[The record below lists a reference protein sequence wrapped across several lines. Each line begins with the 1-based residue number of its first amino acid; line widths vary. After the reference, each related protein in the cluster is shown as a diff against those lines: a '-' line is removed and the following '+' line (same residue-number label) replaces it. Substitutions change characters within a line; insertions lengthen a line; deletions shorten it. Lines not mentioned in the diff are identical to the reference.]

1 MSSETRI
8 GTEVGG
14 YRLESVI
21 GRGGMSVIYLAEQL
35 RLGRKVAFK
44 LLAPEL
50 ARDER
55 FRERFLRESRL
66 ASTIEHPNII
76 QIHDA
81 GEADGLLYIAM
92 RHVEGPSLKE
102 LIARRG
108 ALGLGRVIYIVEQI
122 ASALDVAHAK
132 GLVHRDVKPANI
144 LLDEASDHAFLT
156 DFGIAKQTTARGL
169 TSTAM
174 FIGTMEYCS
183 PEQIEGRPVDART
196 DVYGLGCVVV
206 ESLTGSPPFV
216 HETEVALMHAH
227 LSTPAPMLTSRQREL
242 PIGLNAVVARA
253 LAKDPDARYQTAG
266 EFAAALREG
275 AVHTGA
281 SAVGRVAAS
290 DAEDR
295 AASVFDTREPQAAS
309 APLASDAQETG
320 SPSTSL
326 TASAAAGRP
335 RRKLTVP
342 IAVAAALLIG
352 IVGAAAGILLTRSG
366 SSVSGA
372 SPSGTATMASAGGS
386 TGAEMP
392 AGSSTQSATPTGST
406 DTGMSMTTAGK
417 GTPEQRLAAFVSG
430 EKAWTC
436 STARLV
442 HGAMK
447 TLACSTLVPEQ
458 LKISVFDS
466 KKMLDDAYVAARR
479 RQGGP
484 PRGTG
489 RCSPTGWRGEGNW
502 LHGKGEPGGRYFC
515 YLGSKEDTSHIVW
528 TSTVGVK
535 TLYDAVYRSPNH
547 RTLFY
552 WWVYLRHEL
561 F

>member
-102 LIARRG
+102 LIARLG
-108 ALGLGRVIYIVEQI
+108 SLGLGRVIYIVEQI
-122 ASALDVAHAK
+122 ASALDLAHSR

-174 FIGTMEYCS
+174 FVGTMEYCS
-183 PEQIEGRPVDART
+183 PEQIEGQPVDART

-216 HETEVALMHAH
+216 NETEVALMHAH
-227 LSTPAPMLTSRQREL
+227 LSTPPPSLTSRRPEP
-242 PIGLNAVVARA
+242 PIGLNAVVARS
-253 LAKDPDARYQTAG
+253 LAKDPDTRYQTAG

-275 AVHTGA
+275 AAHTGA
-281 SAVGRVAAS
+281 STVGRVAAS
-290 DAEDR
+290 DAEDP
-295 AASVFDTREPQAAS
+295 APSVFDTTREPQAVSAS
-309 APLASDAQETG
+309 LGSDAQETG
-320 SPSTSL
+320 SPSPAFTVPP
-326 TASAAAGRP
+326 AAGRP

-342 IAVAAALLIG
+342 IAVAAALLVG

-366 SSVSGA
+366 SSASGA
-372 SPSGTATMASAGGS
+372 SPSGTATMAA
-386 TGAEMP
+386 
-392 AGSSTQSATPTGST
+392 AGSSTGATMPAGTSTQSAVPAGST
-406 DTGMSMTTAGK
+406 DTGMSMTTAGN
-417 GTPEQRLAAFVSG
+417 G
-430 EKAWTC
+430 
-436 STARLV
+436 
-442 HGAMK
+442 
-447 TLACSTLVPEQ
+447 
-458 LKISVFDS
+458 
-466 KKMLDDAYVAARR
+466 
-479 RQGGP
+479 
-484 PRGTG
+484 
-489 RCSPTGWRGEGNW
+489 
-502 LHGKGEPGGRYFC
+502 
-515 YLGSKEDTSHIVW
+515 
-528 TSTVGVK
+528 
-535 TLYDAVYRSPNH
+535 
-547 RTLFY
+547 
-552 WWVYLRHEL
+552 
-561 F
+561 

>member
-81 GEADGLLYIAM
+81 GETDGLLYIAM
-92 RHVEGPSLKE
+92 RFVEGPSLKE

-108 ALGLGRVIYIVEQI
+108 SLGLGRVIYIVEQI
-122 ASALDVAHAK
+122 ASALDLAHAK

-144 LLDEASDHAFLT
+144 LLDEASDHAFLA

-183 PEQIEGRPVDART
+183 PEQIEGQPVDART

-216 HETEVALMHAH
+216 HETDVALMHAH
-227 LSTPAPMLTSRQREL
+227 LSTPPPALTSRLREL
-242 PIGLNAVVARA
+242 PLGLNAVVARA

-266 EFAAALREG
+266 ELAAALREG
-275 AVHTGA
+275 AVHRGVP
-281 SAVGRVAAS
+281 AVARAAVS
-290 DAEDR
+290 DAEDPVPSVLDTTQEPE
-295 AASVFDTREPQAAS
+295 AVSASLPS
-309 APLASDAQETG
+309 GAQESGT
-320 SPSTSL
+320 PPPPL
-326 TASAAAGRP
+326 TAAAAGGRP
-335 RRKLTVP
+335 RRNLTVP
-342 IAVAAALLIG
+342 IAVAATLLVG

-366 SSVSGA
+366 SSSPGA
-372 SPSGTATMASAGGS
+372 SPSATA
-386 TGAEMP
+386 GA
-392 AGSSTQSATPTGST
+392 STQSAMQAGST
-406 DTGMSMTTAGK
+406 DTGMSMTTTGK
-417 GTPEQRLAAFVSG
+417 GTPEQRLAAFVTG
-430 EKAWTC
+430 EEAWTC
-436 STARLV
+436 SSARLV
-442 HGAMK
+442 RGAMK
-447 TLACSTLVPEQ
+447 TLACSTLVPEH

-466 KKMLDDAYVAARR
+466 KQMLHAAYVAARGS
-479 RQGGP
+479 QGGP

-489 RCSPTGWRGEGNW
+489 RCSSTSWRGEGVW
-502 LHGKGEPGGRYFC
+502 LHGEGEPGGRYFC
-515 YLGSKEDTSHIVW
+515 YLNSKNDTSHLVW
-528 TSTVGVK
+528 TSTVGVP
-535 TLYDAVYRSPNH
+535 TLYDATHLSPNH
-547 RTLFY
+547 RSLFY
-552 WWVYLRHEL
+552 WWINVRHEL